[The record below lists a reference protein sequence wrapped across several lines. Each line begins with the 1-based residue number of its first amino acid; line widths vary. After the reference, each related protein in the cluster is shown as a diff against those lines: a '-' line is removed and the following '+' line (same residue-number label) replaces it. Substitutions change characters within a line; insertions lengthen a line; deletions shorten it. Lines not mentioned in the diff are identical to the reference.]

1 MKKVIAGFVM
11 FFSVCVLLA
20 GINFWKEDKTA
31 LAPKKSC
38 TGYIV
43 IAVDKGID
51 CNGDTIQ
58 LVKEHGYFKFVS
70 KLSSK

>member
-1 MKKVIAGFVM
+1 MKKVIGGFVM
-11 FFSVCVLLA
+11 FFFVCIIVA
-20 GINFWKEDKTA
+20 VVNQRKQNDIA
-31 LAPKKSC
+31 LTPKKSC

-43 IAVDKGID
+43 IAVDKGVD

-70 KLSSK
+70 KLSHK

>member
-11 FFSVCVLLA
+11 FFFACILLVT
-20 GINFWKEDKTA
+20 IDMRKENEIA
-31 LAPKKSC
+31 LTPKKPC

-58 LVKEHGYFKFVS
+58 LVKEHGYFKFVA
-70 KLSSK
+70 KLSHK

>member
-20 GINFWKEDKTA
+20 GINFRKDDEIA
-31 LAPKKSC
+31 LTPKKSC

-70 KLSSK
+70 KLSNK